1 LTYELRILGPLE
13 VVRDGQVLHL
23 GGPKPRALM
32 AMLALG
38 EPVPPDRLIDLLWP
52 EYDEAAP
59 ARLQVYISQLRK
71 ALGDPAAIELRAGG
85 YVLNAEALDSRRFES
100 LAREGRDALA
110 AGDPEAA
117 ASLLGEGLAL
127 WRGPAAEELG
137 SVGRRLEEL
146 RLGAVEDRVDA
157 ELALGRHREL
167 VAELEQLVAEQPL
180 RERLR
185 GALMLALYRDGRQ
198 ADALDA
204 YLAARRTLVDELGV
218 EPGPRLQELH
228 AAILAQDGALLVE
241 PPEIRERR
249 HLPAPAT
256 SLVGRRAQ
264 VDDVKALVRR
274 VRLVTLTGTGGTGKT
289 RLALQAASELA
300 EHFEHGVYF
309 VPLAPEAATTVPDA
323 IAAALGVEERTE
335 PIADTLK
342 ARLKDRRLL
351 LLADNFEH
359 VTDAAPL
366 MSELLAAAPGLKVL
380 ATSRSPLRLYGEH
393 EYAVPPLGEAEAVDL
408 FVVRAAQHSSEL
420 GAEDA
425 AAVVDICARLDGL
438 PLAIELAAARSRT
451 LSPAEMAAGLAPLEL
466 AGPRDVPE
474 RHRTLRA
481 TLDWSHALLSERE
494 QALFAAL
501 GAFVGGFDAAAA
513 LAVGGAQE
521 HELHALVDG
530 SLLTRAGR
538 RFDMLETVRHY
549 AFERLADDTR
559 TRHAEHFAALAE
571 EAEPQL
577 TADPSGTWMLRLEA
591 EHANL
596 RAALAW
602 CADAGLISLEL
613 RLATALARFWMV
625 RGHLREGRAWLE
637 AVLTRDVEQPPGLRV
652 KALLS
657 AARIVF
663 WQGDYPAL
671 NAFAG
676 EALTRSEE
684 LGDRHGMAQALDG
697 LATSV
702 ANAGDHAR
710 SMELYERSLALCR
723 ELDDVRMLAVSVSNV
738 GCLAMMQGDYERA
751 EELSR
756 EGLALHEQAGRRD
769 GMQQTMFNLGVI
781 ALLTGRDDEAEELFE
796 RGLELS
802 RELGFLSGIAYSLE
816 GLAAVHAARGDG
828 RRAAEVLGAAHVV
841 GERSGVHL
849 EPFEQELHDRTV
861 ATARGLLGDAAFE
874 SAFGTG
880 EAAAPTG

>member
-1 LTYELRILGPLE
+1 LAYELRILGPLE
-13 VVRDGQVLHL
+13 VVRDGRALAL
-23 GGPKPRALM
+23 GGPKPRTLVAL
-32 AMLALG
+32 LALG
-38 EPVPPDRLIDLLWP
+38 EPVPPDRLIDVLWP

-59 ARLQVYISQLRK
+59 ARLQVYVSQLRK

-85 YVLNAEALDSRRFES
+85 YVLNAEALDSQRFES
-100 LAREGRDALA
+100 LAREGRAALA

-117 ASLLGEGLAL
+117 ASLLGEALAL
-127 WRGPAAEELG
+127 WRGPVAEELG
-137 SVGRRLEEL
+137 PAARRLDEL
-146 RLGAVEDRVDA
+146 RLGAIEDRVDA

-167 VAELEQLVAEQPL
+167 IAELEQLVAEQPL

-185 GALMLALYRDGRQ
+185 GALMLALYRDDRQ

-228 AAILAQDGALLVE
+228 AAILAQDAALLVE
-241 PPEIRERR
+241 PPEIRARR

-264 VDDVKALVRR
+264 LDDVTALLRR

-289 RLALQAASELA
+289 RLALEAASELA

-309 VPLAPEAATTVPDA
+309 VPLAPEDATTVPDA
-323 IAAALGVEERTE
+323 IAAALGVEERPE
-335 PIADTLK
+335 PLADTLK

-351 LLADNFEH
+351 LVTDNFEH
-359 VTDAAPL
+359 VAEAAPL
-366 MSELLAAAPGLKVL
+366 VSELLAAAPELKVL

-393 EYAVPPLGEAEAVDL
+393 EYAVPPLAEAEAVEL
-408 FVVRAAQHSSEL
+408 FMTRAAQHSEL
-420 GAEDA
+420 ENA
-425 AAVVDICARLDGL
+425 AAVADICARLDGL

-451 LSPAEMAAGLAPLEL
+451 LSPADMAAGLAPLEL

-513 LAVGGAQE
+513 LAVSGAQE
-521 HELHALVDG
+521 HELHELVDE

-549 AFERLADDTR
+549 ALERLADDTR

-613 RLATALARFWMV
+613 RLAIALARFWMV

-637 AVLTRDVEQPPGLRV
+637 AVLTRDVEQPPELRV
-652 KALLS
+652 RALLS

-702 ANAGDHAR
+702 ANAGDHVR

-723 ELDDVRMLAVSVSNV
+723 ELDDVHMLAVSTSNV

-781 ALLTGRDDEAEELFE
+781 ALLTGRDDEAQELFE

-816 GLAAVHAARGDG
+816 GLAAMHAARGDG
-828 RRAAEVLGAAHVV
+828 RRAAEVLGTAHVV

-861 ATARGLLGDAAFE
+861 ATARRLLGDAAFE
-874 SAFGTG
+874 AAFGTG